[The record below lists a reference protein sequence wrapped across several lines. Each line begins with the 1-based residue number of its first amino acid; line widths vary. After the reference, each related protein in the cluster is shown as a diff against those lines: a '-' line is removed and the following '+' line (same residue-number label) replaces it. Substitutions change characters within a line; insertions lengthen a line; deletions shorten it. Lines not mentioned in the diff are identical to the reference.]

1 MTKFVLRFFH
11 IIAFYLVLLW
21 LALMLL
27 IGNFVVFFLYY
38 ALPRD
43 TGKTFG
49 RKLNSFV
56 FRLFLNGCCHLGLM
70 RLDLQALDTL
80 NAEKGIII
88 APNHPSMLDALLILS
103 RIQNTSCL
111 MKASLWGST
120 FLHSGARL
128 AGYVR
133 NDSIKNM
140 VRRSVKELHSD
151 SNLLIFPEGT
161 RTVRHPINRLKS
173 GVGLISTKAQA
184 PIQTVLLL
192 TDSPYLSKH
201 WPIWKIPSFP
211 ISFRAVMGQRF
222 EPAGKTAEMINLL
235 QNYYDRTL
243 DDSFHQSRAAYT
255 QL

>member
-1 MTKFVLRFFH
+1 MTTFILRFFH
-11 IIAFYLVLLW
+11 IVAFYLALLW

-27 IGNFVVFFLYY
+27 IGNFVVFFLFYL
-38 ALPRD
+38 LPQDIGRN
-43 TGKTFG
+43 FG

-70 RLDLQALDTL
+70 HLDLQALDTL
-80 NAEKGIII
+80 NAEQGIII

-103 RIQNTSCL
+103 RIKNTSCL
-111 MKASLWGST
+111 MKASLWNNI

-140 VRRSVKELHSD
+140 VRRSVKELQNG

-161 RTVRHPINRLKS
+161 RTMQLPINRLKT

-192 TDSPYLSKH
+192 TNSPYLSKH

-211 ISFRAVMGQRF
+211 IYFKAAMGQRF
-222 EPAGKTAEMINLL
+222 EATSKTADMISLL
-235 QNYYDRTL
+235 QNYYDRSL
-243 DDSFHQSRAAYT
+243 DDSLHQPRAAHT
-255 QL
+255 